1 MIERLNGITAFEDQ
15 IEEAQE
21 ISEMLEG
28 VESAEYVPAVLAMFE
43 RNAEQDDFGVFHAYS
58 NYIEELEPS
67 EVVEG
72 KTVSEWLQESV
83 KRAPMWKTCELLTM
97 FVSPEQAARVY
108 VETLNNPSLKSS
120 SKETA
125 TDNLSSLLEDYG
137 GEIEDA
143 ALLQQARQL
152 LG

>member
-1 MIERLNGITAFEDQ
+1 M
-15 IEEAQE
+15 
-21 ISEMLEG
+21 
-28 VESAEYVPAVLAMFE
+28 
-43 RNAEQDDFGVFHAYS
+43 
-58 NYIEELEPS
+58 
-67 EVVEG
+67 VEG